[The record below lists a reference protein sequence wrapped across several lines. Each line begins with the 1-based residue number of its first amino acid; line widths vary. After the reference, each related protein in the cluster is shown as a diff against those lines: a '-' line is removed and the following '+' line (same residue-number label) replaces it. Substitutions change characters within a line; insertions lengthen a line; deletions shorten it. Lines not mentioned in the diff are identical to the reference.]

1 MAPQVLP
8 SGPDLSRWQR
18 MHLFTV
24 RENIVVCDSEPD
36 VAVTQPSKASTQV
49 GSLSQRQAPQFG
61 VQLSNQ
67 PAAESSRKPGHAAQQ
82 QHQAR
87 WLRRYVDA
95 EALRGQ
101 HIKRLAVT
109 ATEDF
114 VRSRVKI

>member
-61 VQLSNQ
+61 VQ
-67 PAAESSRKPGHAAQQ
+67 PIESAGGEEFP
-82 QHQAR
+82 QAR
-87 WLRRYVDA
+87 PDR
-95 EALRGQ
+95 
-101 HIKRLAVT
+101 
-109 ATEDF
+109 
-114 VRSRVKI
+114 